1 MAKNISILGSTGS
14 IGTQTLDVVRE
25 IGGINVKA
33 ITANN
38 NIELLEKQIREFKP
52 DIAAVMNEE
61 MAEKLKERVKDCGTK
76 ILSGIDGLIE
86 AAVYKESDTVV
97 TSVVGNIGIVPTFE
111 AIKAGKNIALAN
123 KETLVSAGELII
135 NAVKKYDVKLYPVDS
150 EHSAIF
156 QCLRGNE
163 DNKIR
168 RILLTASGGPF
179 RGRKRE
185 ELLNVRA
192 EDALKHPNWSMG
204 KKVTIDS
211 ASLMN
216 KGLEVIEAKWLFGVD
231 VEDIEVLI
239 HPQSIVHSAVEYED
253 GAVIAQMGEPDM
265 KVPIQYALTYPKR
278 VKNSFPKIDFAQR
291 NSLTFEKPDM
301 DTFKCLSLAYR
312 AIKTGGTMP
321 TVMNGAN
328 EMAVAAFLENKIGF
342 LDIADIIEKTMMSYN
357 VKYDYTV
364 EDLVEADK
372 WARDFSNNLIMTKEN

>member
-38 NIELLEKQIREFKP
+38 NIELLEKQIREFNP

-86 AAVYKESDTVV
+86 AAVYKDVDTVV

-135 NAVKKYDVKLYPVDS
+135 NAVKKYGVKLYPVDS

-192 EDALKHPNWSMG
+192 ADALKHPNWSMG

-372 WARDFSNNLIMTKEN
+372 WARNFSNNLIMTKEN